1 MRWEFYLSQTESHF
15 SPTVKPEGAGHPRVL
30 TAAYPTSILFR
41 ILFPKR
47 APSFLKLSVLFCE
60 SKRSGSGLHPI
71 YRGWVAHGLIQ
82 SLCFNCLRPWVS
94 KRQFRPTRCERRSAV
109 GLPGNFLALLQQKR
123 WLHFYFWTFCKGR
136 RLMRSGPVSDILLPQ
151 EELGWRKG
159 ATYQEGRAKR
169 I

>member
-1 MRWEFYLSQTESHF
+1 MGFLLPSISSAHLSRRRKMKWEFYLSQTESHF

-71 YRGWVAHGLIQ
+71 YRGRVAHSLIQ
-82 SLCFNCLRPWVS
+82 SLCCNCLRPEWANDSSGQQDV
-94 KRQFRPTRCERRSAV
+94 REGLLWGFRGISLLSYSRRDGSIFISEPFA
-109 GLPGNFLALLQQKR
+109 R
-123 WLHFYFWTFCKGR
+123 
-136 RLMRSGPVSDILLPQ
+136 
-151 EELGWRKG
+151 EEG
-159 ATYQEGRAKR
+159 
-169 I
+169 